1 MFHKKVKAKG
11 GNCMTFKMKSCY
23 NDNSIKKTDWC
34 YPCGTYTEKYMFY
47 DFEATQNTE
56 PTLLTSQLHKTS
68 KAKNTY
74 ITVLRNSVKASLVT
88 NLRVTPSL
96 PIIARDTTV
105 TLF

>member
-1 MFHKKVKAKG
+1 MLKVDTAWIIRINLAEITIQLKRKIGAIHVEPTQRNTYFTILKQL
-11 GNCMTFKMKSCY
+11 
-23 NDNSIKKTDWC
+23 KTH
-34 YPCGTYTEKYMFY
+34 
-47 DFEATQNTE
+47 E

-68 KAKNTY
+68 TEKNTY
-74 ITVLRNSVKASLVT
+74 ITVLRNSVKVSLMT